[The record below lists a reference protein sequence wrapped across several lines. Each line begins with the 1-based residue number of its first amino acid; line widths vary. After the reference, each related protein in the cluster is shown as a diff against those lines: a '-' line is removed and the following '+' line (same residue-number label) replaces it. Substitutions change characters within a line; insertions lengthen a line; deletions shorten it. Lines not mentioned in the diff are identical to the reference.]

1 MNSAAIA
8 LCLALFASV
17 AGGATVE
24 ISTEGWTG
32 SGNTNG
38 WKFANLGS
46 DGAMGAGSFIESP
59 RWTDADILSAMVN
72 VRCSTNQPDRIP
84 QITFCYDDSQT
95 ARAIRLNP
103 VTKEVRLDSQA
114 FDTNP
119 DRHAKGLR
127 LALAETGTAVW
138 IVRSIVLDYEGSLEK
153 IAPEPEPEP
162 ETTPEANPDPE
173 PTPTTKPDSEQE
185 PDHVPGFVIFIK

>member
-1 MNSAAIA
+1 MMNSAALA
-8 LCLALFASV
+8 LCMALFAAV

-38 WKFANLGS
+38 WKFANLGT
-46 DGAMGAGSFIESP
+46 DGTMGAASYIVSP
-59 RWTDADILSAMVN
+59 KWTDADILSAMVN

-84 QITFCYDDSQT
+84 QLTFCYDDALT
-95 ARAIRLNP
+95 AKAIRLNP
-103 VTKEVRLDSQA
+103 VAKEGRWESQA

-127 LALAETGTAVW
+127 LALAETGTAIW
-138 IVRSIVLDYEGSLEK
+138 NVRSIVLDYEGSLDSIE
-153 IAPEPEPEP
+153 
-162 ETTPEANPDPE
+162 PDPA
-173 PTPTTKPDSEQE
+173 
-185 PDHVPGFVIFIK
+185 PGFVIFIK

>member
-1 MNSAAIA
+1 MLDQPAR
-8 LCLALFASV
+8 
-17 AGGATVE
+17 
-24 ISTEGWTG
+24 
-32 SGNTNG
+32 
-38 WKFANLGS
+38 
-46 DGAMGAGSFIESP
+46 P
-59 RWTDADILSAMVN
+59 DA
-72 VRCSTNQPDRIP
+72 
-84 QITFCYDDSQT
+84 QITFFYDDALPT
-95 ARAIRLNP
+95 KPIRLNP
-103 VTKEVRLDSQA
+103 VTKDGRWESQA

-162 ETTPEANPDPE
+162 
-173 PTPTTKPDSEQE
+173 TTKPDSEQE

>member
-1 MNSAAIA
+1 MKSPVSF
-8 LCLALFASV
+8 LCTALFASV

-24 ISTEGWTG
+24 ILTEGWTG
-32 SGNTNG
+32 SGVTNG

-46 DGAMGAGSFIESP
+46 DGAMDAGSFIESP
-59 RWTDADILSAMVN
+59 RWTDADIFSAMVS

-84 QITFCYDDSQT
+84 QITFCYDDALT
-95 ARAIRLNP
+95 AKAIRLNP
-103 VTKEVRLDSQA
+103 VAKEGRWESQA

-138 IVRSIVLDYEGSLEK
+138 TVRSIVLDYEGSL
-153 IAPEPEPEP
+153 AR
-162 ETTPEANPDPE
+162 ADP
-173 PTPTTKPDSEQE
+173 S
-185 PDHVPGFVIFIK
+185 PGFVIFIK

>member
-1 MNSAAIA
+1 
-8 LCLALFASV
+8 
-17 AGGATVE
+17 
-24 ISTEGWTG
+24 
-32 SGNTNG
+32 
-38 WKFANLGS
+38 
-46 DGAMGAGSFIESP
+46 
-59 RWTDADILSAMVN
+59 MVN

-95 ARAIRLNP
+95 ARAIRFNP
-103 VTKEVRLDSQA
+103 VTKDGRCESQT

-162 ETTPEANPDPE
+162 
-173 PTPTTKPDSEQE
+173 TTKPDSEQE

>member
-8 LCLALFASV
+8 LCLALFAAA

-24 ISTEGWTG
+24 ILTEGWTG
-32 SGNTNG
+32 SGVTNS
-38 WKFANLGS
+38 WKFANLGT
-46 DGAMGAGSFIESP
+46 DGAMGAGSSIESP
-59 RWTDADILSAMVN
+59 KWTDADIISAMVI
-72 VRCSTNQPDRIP
+72 VRCSTNQPDRTP
-84 QITFCYDDSQT
+84 RITFCYDDALT

-103 VTKEVRLDSQA
+103 VAKEGRWESQA

-162 ETTPEANPDPE
+162 
-173 PTPTTKPDSEQE
+173 TTKPDSEQE

>member
-1 MNSAAIA
+1 MNSAVIA
-8 LCLALFASV
+8 LGMALFAAA

-24 ISTEGWTG
+24 ILTEGWTG

-46 DGAMGAGSFIESP
+46 DGAMDAGSYIESP
-59 RWTDADILSAMVN
+59 KWTDADILSAMVN

-103 VTKEVRLDSQA
+103 VTKEGCWESQA
-114 FDTNP
+114 FDANP
-119 DRHAKGLR
+119 DRHAKGLL
-127 LALAETGTAVW
+127 LALAETGTTVW
-138 IVRSIVLDYEGSLEK
+138 IVRSIVLDYEGSL
-153 IAPEPEPEP
+153 AR
-162 ETTPEANPDPE
+162 ADP
-173 PTPTTKPDSEQE
+173 S
-185 PDHVPGFVIFIK
+185 PGFIIFLK

>member
-1 MNSAAIA
+1 MKRAITC
-8 LCLALFASV
+8 LGLALFAAV
-17 AGGATVE
+17 ADGATVE

-38 WKFANLGS
+38 WTFANLGT

-59 RWTDADILSAMVN
+59 KWTDADILSAMVN

-84 QITFCYDDSQT
+84 KITFCYDDTLTS
-95 ARAIRLNP
+95 RAIRLNP
-103 VTKEVRLDSQA
+103 VTKEDRLDSQA

-127 LALAETGTAVW
+127 LELAETGTAVW
-138 IVRSIVLDYEGSLEK
+138 IVHSIVLDYEGSLEK
-153 IAPEPEPEP
+153 IAPEPEPE
-162 ETTPEANPDPE
+162 
-173 PTPTTKPDSEQE
+173 PTTKPDSEQE

>member
-1 MNSAAIA
+1 MMNSAAIA
-8 LCLALFASV
+8 FCMALFASV

-32 SGNTNG
+32 SGVTNG
-38 WKFANLGS
+38 WKFANLGT
-46 DGAMGAGSFIESP
+46 DGAMDAESYIESP
-59 RWTDADILSAMVN
+59 KWTDADILSAMVN

-84 QITFCYDDSQT
+84 QITFCYDDALT
-95 ARAIRLNP
+95 AKMIRLNP
-103 VTKEVRLDSQA
+103 VAKEGRWESQA

-138 IVRSIVLDYEGSLEK
+138 IVHSIVLDYEGSLEK
-153 IAPEPEPEP
+153 IAPEPVPKPEI
-162 ETTPEANPDPE
+162 TPE
-173 PTPTTKPDSEQE
+173 SEQE

>member
-1 MNSAAIA
+1 MRCAAIA
-8 LCLALFASV
+8 FCMALFAAA

-24 ISTEGWTG
+24 ILTEGWLG

-59 RWTDADILSAMVN
+59 KWTDADILSAMVN

-103 VTKEVRLDSQA
+103 VTKEDRWERQA

-127 LALAETGTAVW
+127 LALAGTGTAVW

-153 IAPEPEPEP
+153 IAPEPVPKPEI
-162 ETTPEANPDPE
+162 TPE
-173 PTPTTKPDSEQE
+173 SEQE
-185 PDHVPGFVIFIK
+185 PDHVPGFVIFLK

>member
-1 MNSAAIA
+1 MKSPVSF
-8 LCLALFASV
+8 LCTVLFATV

-24 ISTEGWTG
+24 ISTEGLTG
-32 SGNTNG
+32 SGNSNG

-46 DGAMGAGSFIESP
+46 DGAMGAGSFFQSP
-59 RWTDADILSAMVN
+59 KWTDADILSAMVN

-84 QITFCYDDSQT
+84 QLTFCYDDALT
-95 ARAIRLNP
+95 TKAIRLNP
-103 VTKEVRLDSQA
+103 VAKEGRWESQA

-138 IVRSIVLDYEGSLEK
+138 AVRSIVLEFEGSLDSIE
-153 IAPEPEPEP
+153 
-162 ETTPEANPDPE
+162 PDPA
-173 PTPTTKPDSEQE
+173 
-185 PDHVPGFVIFIK
+185 PGFVIFLK

>member
-1 MNSAAIA
+1 MKSVVIVLCSICFAAA
-8 LCLALFASV
+8 

-24 ISTEGWTG
+24 ILTEGWTG
-32 SGNTNG
+32 CGNTNG

-59 RWTDADILSAMVN
+59 KWTDADILSAMVN

-84 QITFCYDDSQT
+84 QITFCYDDTLTS
-95 ARAIRLNP
+95 RAIRLNP
-103 VTKEVRLDSQA
+103 VTKEDRLDSQA

-162 ETTPEANPDPE
+162 
-173 PTPTTKPDSEQE
+173 TTKPDSEQE

>member
-1 MNSAAIA
+1 MKSPVSF
-8 LCLALFASV
+8 LCTVLFAAA

-24 ISTEGWTG
+24 ILTEGWTG

-59 RWTDADILSAMVN
+59 KWTDADILSAMVY
-72 VRCSTNQPDRIP
+72 VRCSTNQPDRTP
-84 QITFCYDDSQT
+84 KITFCYDDALT
-95 ARAIRLNP
+95 AKAIRLNP
-103 VTKEVRLDSQA
+103 VTKEGRWESQA

-127 LALAETGTAVW
+127 LALAENGTAVW
-138 IVRSIVLDYEGSLEK
+138 TVRSIVLDYEGSLETMK
-153 IAPEPEPEP
+153 
-162 ETTPEANPDPE
+162 
-173 PTPTTKPDSEQE
+173 
-185 PDHVPGFVIFIK
+185 PDHVPGFVISIK